1 MAKKELHDQSI
12 KFTVIDNGRPR
23 KRQIIGHLL
32 CPLKSLSFE
41 NEEQVLKKKKKE
53 TLFNTATEFNSDK

>member
-41 NEEQVLKKKKKE
+41 NEEQVLKKKKE
-53 TLFNTATEFNSDK
+53 TLSNTATEFNSDK

>member
-1 MAKKELHDQSI
+1 MWTQVAKKELHDQSI

-32 CPLKSLSFE
+32 YPLKLLSFDT
-41 NEEQVLKKKKKE
+41 NIQVC
-53 TLFNTATEFNSDK
+53 